1 MATLLYRT
9 LQLSLEYD
17 TIIWHTCVMTAC
29 RQKLYVQNCG
39 QTAADRDMFTIDRET
54 LSLSFV
60 PGRGGGGSLPWLV
73 PGSFRGVVDRLWEK
87 HEQTPAMNS
96 QEPDHGG
103 GGSALCWAGAVRGK
117 WQVIFAS
124 GRRSLGWRRAK
135 TLPPREAGR
144 PHKICRNTSLPY
156 PTVPSLTSYDLPFS
170 HSTCVSDRQ
179 TERWHLTPNG
189 RPIMMF
195 VHNAT

>member
-103 GGSALCWAGAVRGK
+103 GVRRFAGPVRSE
-117 WQVIFAS
+117 AS
-124 GRRSLGWRRAK
+124 GRWSL
-135 TLPPREAGR
+135 PVVAGR
-144 PHKICRNTSLPY
+144 SVDVGPRHFHHEKLAGRTRFVGTRHCPIQRYHRWLHTTYRLA
-156 PTVPSLTSYDLPFS
+156 TVHVFQT
-170 HSTCVSDRQ
+170 DRQ
-179 TERWHLTPNG
+179 RDDT
-189 RPIMMF
+189 
-195 VHNAT
+195 

>member
-60 PGRGGGGSLPWLV
+60 PGRGGRRVTALTRSRKFQRRRGSIVGKTRTDAGDELSGT
-73 PGSFRGVVDRLWEK
+73 GSR
-87 HEQTPAMNS
+87 
-96 QEPDHGG
+96 G